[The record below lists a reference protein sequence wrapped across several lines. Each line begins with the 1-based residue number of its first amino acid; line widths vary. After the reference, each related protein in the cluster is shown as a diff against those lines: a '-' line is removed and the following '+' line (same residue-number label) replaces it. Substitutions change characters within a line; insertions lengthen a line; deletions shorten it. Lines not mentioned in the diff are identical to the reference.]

1 MIQSIPCSC
10 GHSERHVLARRQTF
24 DERHLDLWS
33 DGSITNYFGQHLHGL
48 PTGRS
53 PSREKLDA
61 GWLFMGEVELFN
73 FDEAPNLWR
82 AALTVAKRGGQ
93 PGDVRDEFA
102 RLAEPRIHFQWTTIR
117 GDRDGRWTEQRCAL
131 DRFRWP
137 GVAVFRDRSGYQVV
151 AIEHVTALSRDE
163 NPRVI
168 HDWVA
173 DDMGPRFTNLR
184 DLTKF
189 LYSFA
194 KKAGS

>member
-10 GHSERHVLARRQTF
+10 GHAERHVLARRQTF

-61 GWLFMGEVELFN
+61 GWLFMGWVELFN
-73 FDEAPNLWR
+73 FDEAPMLWR

-102 RLAEPRIHFQWTTIR
+102 RLAEPRIHFQWTTTM
-117 GDRDGRWTEQRCAL
+117 GDRDGRWTEQQCRL

-137 GVAVFRDRSGYQVV
+137 GVAVFRDRSGYQVWYV
-151 AIEHVTALSRDE
+151 DRVTALNRQALKMVQE
-163 NPRVI
+163 EVVRET
-168 HDWVA
+168 
-173 DDMGPRFTNLR
+173 GPRFTNLR

-189 LYSFA
+189 LYSIA
-194 KKAGS
+194 KQGKS